1 MNERQWEI
9 KLINS
14 GFSIAQLVYY
24 LVDTAGHAI
33 HLVSEGS
40 NHEVRAEWSVDL
52 R

>member
-1 MNERQWEI
+1 MDERQWEI

-24 LVDTAGHAI
+24 LVDAAGHAI

-40 NHEVRAEWSVDL
+40 NHEGRAEWHC
-52 R
+52 